1 MVRTWAEKE
10 MRNLIRLVLW
20 LLFLSW
26 PFYDCLS
33 IMRIH
38 LSQDYRPHR
47 FQVQSPSC
55 CGVMFS
61 SWALLVEMTCTW
73 AFTFTIYR
81 CTNTS
86 QQLIQTWQYFR
97 VFDKYLNDTP
107 GFLSDLIGVFLRP
120 APLLKNAVLS
130 ESKARELYLQ
140 IIQNMRIMYNE
151 ARLVHADLSEFN
163 ML

>member
-1 MVRTWAEKE
+1 MTSFAF
-10 MRNLIRLVLW
+10 MNI
-20 LLFLSW
+20 
-26 PFYDCLS
+26 FYDCLS

-38 LSQDYRPHR
+38 LSQDYRPQR

-73 AFTFTIYR
+73 TFTDAQILLS
-81 CTNTS
+81 NWS
-86 QQLIQTWQYFR
+86 KHANVL
-97 VFDKYLNDTP
+97 VFNKFLNDTQ
-107 GFLSDLIGVFLRP
+107 GFLSDRVGVFLRP

-130 ESKARELYLQ
+130 ESKTRELYLQ
-140 IIQNMRIMYNE
+140 IIQNMRIMYKE
-151 ARLVHADLSEFN
+151 ARLVHADLSEYN

>member
-20 LLFLSW
+20 LLFLLW
-26 PFYDCLS
+26 TFYDCLS
-33 IMRIH
+33 IMRIY

-86 QQLIQTWQYFR
+86 QHLIQTWQCFR
-97 VFDKYLNDTP
+97 VFDKFLNDTP
-107 GFLSDLIGVFLRP
+107 GFLSDFIGVFLRP
-120 APLLKNAVLS
+120 APLLK
-130 ESKARELYLQ
+130 KRCPFW
-140 IIQNMRIMYNE
+140 IQSAGTLPTDHPEHENNVQWSSSGPRWP
-151 ARLVHADLSEFN
+151 
-163 ML
+163 